1 MERMQ
6 YSRHRMPISPESDA
20 AGDAPAE
27 APGTGS
33 ENVGVS
39 SDIWRRLRSTANHPN
54 GLTLIRIAAIPL
66 IIVLFSFPSSRFM
79 AFIAALAFSGAAFT
93 DYLDGFLARRQ
104 GKVTFLGKALDPVA
118 DKLLTSSA
126 FIMLAAH
133 GWVPAWMVC
142 IIVGRELAITGLRS
156 VIAGKGLDISAS
168 RLGKLK
174 TGFQIAAII
183 PLMIHYPFWDLD
195 CQAIGQTLIW
205 AALGFTVW
213 SGVDYFIKFK
223 RLV

>member
-1 MERMQ
+1 MEPTDSSQPALLDSSAEKPSGQEARWD
-6 YSRHRMPISPESDA
+6 RSDRA
-20 AGDAPAE
+20 AGQAPQS
-27 APGTGS
+27 G
-33 ENVGVS
+33 
-39 SDIWRRLRSTANHPN
+39 IWVRLRSTANHPN
-54 GLTLIRIAAIPL
+54 GLTLIRIAIIPL
-66 IIVLFSFPSSRFM
+66 IIILFSFPMSAFM
-79 AFIAALAFSGAAFT
+79 TFLAAMVFSVAAFT

-104 GKVTFLGKALDPVA
+104 GKVTFMGKAMDPVA

-142 IIVGRELAITGLRS
+142 VIVGRELAVTGLRS

-183 PLMIHYPFWDLD
+183 PLMIHYPLFGLD
-195 CQAIGQTLIW
+195 AEGIGQILLW
-205 AALGFTVW
+205 LALGFTVW
-213 SGVDYFIKFK
+213 SGADYFAKFK
-223 RLV
+223 KLV

>member
-1 MERMQ
+1 MERMD
-6 YSRHRMPISPESDA
+6 YSQHRMPTSPAMEVRGA
-20 AGDAPAE
+20 APEVEVNGGSPAE
-27 APGTGS
+27 GMQTGL
-33 ENVGVS
+33 
-39 SDIWRRLRSTANHPN
+39 WKRLRSTANHPN
-54 GLTLIRIAAIPL
+54 GLTLIRIAIIPL
-66 IIVLFSFPSSRFM
+66 IILLFSFPSSRFM
-79 AFIAALAFSGAAFT
+79 VFLAALVFGIAAFT

-104 GKVTFLGKALDPVA
+104 GKVTFMGKALDPVA

-142 IIVGRELAITGLRS
+142 VIVGRELAITGLRS
-156 VIAGKGLDISAS
+156 VIAGKGVDISAS

-183 PLMIHYPFWDLD
+183 PLMIHYPFLYLE
-195 CQAIGQTLIW
+195 CQSIGQVLIW
-205 AALGFTVW
+205 VALGFTVW

-223 RLV
+223 RLF